1 MFLGVRPVFF
11 DQWHKI
17 DQVEQERGR
26 ELGKP
31 REKIIS
37 VKEMLNIAYQRKNK
51 DRTEWTGLVNW
62 KRWLIQQNYW
72 CKEMKEKHKDETARE
87 KRKEKAYT
95 VT

>member
-11 DQWHKI
+11 DQWNLI

-37 VKEMLNIAYQRKNK
+37 VQEMLNVAH
-51 DRTEWTGLVNW
+51 
-62 KRWLIQQNYW
+62 
-72 CKEMKEKHKDETARE
+72 EKQG
-87 KRKEKAYT
+87 
-95 VT
+95 

>member
-1 MFLGVRPVFF
+1 MFIGVRPVFF

-51 DRTEWTGLVNW
+51 DRTE
-62 KRWLIQQNYW
+62 
-72 CKEMKEKHKDETARE
+72 
-87 KRKEKAYT
+87 
-95 VT
+95 

>member
-1 MFLGVRPVFF
+1 MFIGVRPVLF

-37 VKEMLNIAYQRKNK
+37 VKEMLNIAYQRENK
-51 DRTEWTGLVNW
+51 DRT
-62 KRWLIQQNYW
+62 
-72 CKEMKEKHKDETARE
+72 D
-87 KRKEKAYT
+87 
-95 VT
+95 